1 MKLYKVEYLSSC
13 TVNKRL
19 TNPMIPW
26 IISEIKKNNN
36 HKKVRIGIEDV
47 SLVIYE
53 NWDSKNKLI
62 FQHKLK
68 YITRLAFLN
77 SDVSTF
83 FYAVRDMADENN
95 VHCHVY
101 TTTQPD
107 EVMELFSTMKE
118 NSHKSLQSI
127 GRSLSN
133 AQTLTS
139 LCADISPNS
148 SHFFEV
154 LYVGKIRVSQKKVP
168 NSFIDDALEKFR
180 LHELEKS
187 KKSSSTN
194 TSRRGSQIN
203 SLDQNTT
210 YLSDPRRGS
219 MTVLSPGIEN
229 QGYSFGA
236 EKQFKELE
244 ITRTRSGSINY
255 PIKNL
260 ENNGQNS
267 NIAEEINR
275 TMVFQIGRSD
285 LRLISPDRKQILL
298 HKQLKDIINCVQGA
312 RNQLHFGF
320 TCRDSSSNES
330 CIGYIFKCE
339 SESVAMELVTAINL
353 AFNNSNEA
361 LKKEKQVIVS
371 CEHCPMVWFHKLCSD
386 IENLNEH
393 KIQTVI
399 FKQLETLPED
409 DQEIVLTKLHG
420 LETLSKISLKEQN
433 ELLIMLL
440 RTHCESKQMRHVHDS
455 AENRHEFLNQYLGG
469 STIFMK
475 AKRSLTSS
483 FDQLMKRRSS
493 KDDVGLIAAVKEN
506 SLPNNIA
513 FYKEPSPKSDLSSRL
528 LVQQS
533 NSKAQHNK
541 SEVCLVETKSHSSPA
556 SMMNMFLKV
565 GQSPKSSMIS
575 TSDNDSDEQNDLNPG
590 SWRQAIFKNV
600 VTPNKQTKDTENVKK
615 KLDADD
621 LRALWKKAINQQV
634 LLIRMEK
641 ENAKLKER
649 QEEATVKRIKLEYD
663 DIGSSAREYLGV
675 WETIVNKE
683 NRKFDAK
690 MLRQAIRQGVPRSKR
705 GDVWIF
711 FAELYCNTTAPSPID
726 LEKFPNF
733 NVPYEQLLKQLT
745 KYQHAILIDLGRTFP
760 NHTYFMSPF
769 GPGQLAL
776 YNLLKAYS
784 LLDPEVGYC
793 QGLCFVAGVLLLHMS
808 EEQAYMMLKHLMFRR
823 SLRKQYLPDMAALQV
838 QLYQLSRLLHDH
850 HPDLYAHFDNCDIPP
865 TLYAAPWFLTM
876 FASQFPLGFVARI
889 FDILFFEN
897 IDVLFRVILS
907 LLTYH
912 KDNLLACDGMEQ
924 IMNFIKNDFPV
935 VNKEIIDKIIKQV
948 FTTDLS
954 KQLME
959 YGVEYHVLQEELSSP
974 SPELKKIKHLEEM
987 NKTLM
992 QQNKILHEQ
1001 LEISITNNG
1010 RLEMN
1015 RSSNLS
1021 AINRLESEVKSL
1033 ELTVATLGNFV
1044 SNLAYAH
1051 SDIEIPPD
1059 VVGLISQINM
1069 CRSRR
1074 NDNKQININNMFSKP
1089 QLEIPY
1095 KIKPMLEK
1103 SLSDSKNILKKSI
1116 IEEINQEEVNKKNC
1130 LKSSKS
1136 NYELFSNENNLNNN
1150 GLHPLDC
1157 EDVNVCYSGT
1167 TKLRSIKP
1175 VRSNSDGHFI
1185 LPNIVAIDVD
1195 DSLCKRDKNEN
1206 IELNTSAIN
1215 GN

>member
-1 MKLYKVEYLSSC
+1 
-13 TVNKRL
+13 
-19 TNPMIPW
+19 MI
-26 IISEIKKNNN
+26 
-36 HKKVRIGIEDV
+36 
-47 SLVIYE
+47 
-53 NWDSKNKLI
+53 
-62 FQHKLK
+62 
-68 YITRLAFLN
+68 
-77 SDVSTF
+77 
-83 FYAVRDMADENN
+83 
-95 VHCHVY
+95 
-101 TTTQPD
+101 
-107 EVMELFSTMKE
+107 
-118 NSHKSLQSI
+118 
-127 GRSLSN
+127 
-133 AQTLTS
+133 
-139 LCADISPNS
+139 
-148 SHFFEV
+148 
-154 LYVGKIRVSQKKVP
+154 
-168 NSFIDDALEKFR
+168 
-180 LHELEKS
+180 
-187 KKSSSTN
+187 
-194 TSRRGSQIN
+194 
-203 SLDQNTT
+203 
-210 YLSDPRRGS
+210 
-219 MTVLSPGIEN
+219 VLSPGIES

-236 EKQFKELE
+236 EKQTKELE
-244 ITRTRSGSINY
+244 ITRTRSGSVNY

-260 ENNGQNS
+260 ESNGQNT

-298 HKQLKDIINCVQGA
+298 HKQLKDIINCVQGS

-320 TCRDSSSNES
+320 TCRDSSSSES

-353 AFNNSNEA
+353 AFNSTNEA

-386 IENLNEH
+386 IENLSEH

-493 KDDVGLIAAVKEN
+493 KDDVGSIAAIKEN

-533 NSKAQHNK
+533 ISNSKAHPNK
-541 SEVCLVETKSHSSPA
+541 SEVYLAETKSHSSPA

-600 VTPNKQTKDTENVKK
+600 VTPNKQTKDTDNVKK
-615 KLDADD
+615 KLDAND

-808 EEQAYMMLKHLMFRR
+808 EEQAFMMLKHLMFRR

-897 IDVLFRVILS
+897 IDVLFRIILS

-935 VNKEIIDKIIKQV
+935 VNSEIIDKIIKQV

-974 SPELKKIKHLEEM
+974 NPETKKIKHLEEM
-987 NKTLM
+987 NKSLM

-1044 SNLAYAH
+1044 SELAYAH

-1059 VVGLISQINM
+1059 VLGLISQINM
-1069 CRSRR
+1069 SRNRR
-1074 NDNKQININNMFSKP
+1074 NDNKQTNINNLFSKP

-1095 KIKPMLEK
+1095 RIKPILEK

-1116 IEEINQEEVNKKNC
+1116 KEEINQEEVNKKNC
-1130 LKSSKS
+1130 LKSTKS
-1136 NYELFSNENNLNNN
+1136 NYELISNESNLNNN

-1167 TKLRSIKP
+1167 TKLRTIKP
-1175 VRSNSDGHFI
+1175 IRSNSDGHFI

-1206 IELNTSAIN
+1206 IELNTSTIN

>member
-1 MKLYKVEYLSSC
+1 MLL
-13 TVNKRL
+13 
-19 TNPMIPW
+19 
-26 IISEIKKNNN
+26 KK
-36 HKKVRIGIEDV
+36 H
-47 SLVIYE
+47 
-53 NWDSKNKLI
+53 
-62 FQHKLK
+62 
-68 YITRLAFLN
+68 
-77 SDVSTF
+77 
-83 FYAVRDMADENN
+83 
-95 VHCHVY
+95 
-101 TTTQPD
+101 
-107 EVMELFSTMKE
+107 VMELFSTMKE

-154 LYVGKIRVSQKKVP
+154 LYVGKIRVSQKRVP

-187 KKSSSTN
+187 KKSNSTN

-203 SLDQNTT
+203 SSDQNTT

-219 MTVLSPGIEN
+219 MIVLSPGIEN
-229 QGYSFGA
+229 QGSSFGV
-236 EKQFKELE
+236 EKQTKELE

-260 ENNGQNS
+260 DTNGQNT

-275 TMVFQIGRSD
+275 TMVFQIGRTD

-298 HKQLKDIINCVQGA
+298 HKQLKDIINCVQGS

-320 TCRDSSSNES
+320 TCRDSSSSES

-339 SESVAMELVTAINL
+339 SESVAIELVTAINL
-353 AFNNSNEA
+353 AINNTNEA

-493 KDDVGLIAAVKEN
+493 KDDVGLIASVKEN

-513 FYKEPSPKSDLSSRL
+513 FNKEPSPKSDLSSRL
-528 LVQQS
+528 IVQPSIS
-533 NSKAQHNK
+533 NSKAHPNK
-541 SEVCLVETKSHSSPA
+541 SEVYLAETKSHSSPA

-808 EEQAYMMLKHLMFRR
+808 EEQAFMMLKHLMFRR

-897 IDVLFRVILS
+897 IDVLFRIILS

-924 IMNFIKNDFPV
+924 IMNFIKNDLPV
-935 VNKEIIDKIIKQV
+935 VNNEIIDKIIKQV

-974 SPELKKIKHLEEM
+974 NPEIKKIKNLEET
-987 NKTLM
+987 NKALM

-1044 SNLAYAH
+1044 SELAYAH

-1059 VVGLISQINM
+1059 VLGLISQINM
-1069 CRSRR
+1069 CRNRR
-1074 NDNKQININNMFSKP
+1074 NDNKQTNINNLFSKP

-1095 KIKPMLEK
+1095 RIKPMLEK

-1116 IEEINQEEVNKKNC
+1116 KEEINQEEVKKKNC

-1136 NYELFSNENNLNNN
+1136 NYELFSNESNLNNN

-1157 EDVNVCYSGT
+1157 EDVSVCYSGT
-1167 TKLRSIKP
+1167 TKLRTIKP
-1175 VRSNSDGHFI
+1175 IRSNSDGHFI

-1206 IELNTSAIN
+1206 IELNTSTVN